1 MGHDKLTNWVAV
13 LLCASGLVH
22 LGLWMAAGQEWEG
35 PISLRKP
42 ALFGIS
48 SGLTL
53 WSLGWVLSCI
63 PSHTWERLAGRFV
76 ALALLGEVGLI
87 TMQYWRGVPSHFNHA
102 TSMDRWIEA
111 VMLMLILLVTLWI
124 AWLSLRAQR
133 SLTQPPA
140 MARATR
146 AGMWLLLLSCGL
158 GIMTTVLGQWNLNH
172 GKPYEVWGQAG
183 VLKFPHG
190 IALHAIQLLPLC
202 AWLLQWLRVSSAERV
217 IQGLIAAQWFLV
229 LYALKQ
235 TLQGRSRVDMDA
247 WSLLLLVAAVAW
259 IVWPLLSIR
268 RASVSRA

>member
-1 MGHDKLTNWVAV
+1 
-13 LLCASGLVH
+13 
-22 LGLWMAAGQEWEG
+22 
-35 PISLRKP
+35 
-42 ALFGIS
+42 
-48 SGLTL
+48 
-53 WSLGWVLSCI
+53 
-63 PSHTWERLAGRFV
+63 
-76 ALALLGEVGLI
+76 
-87 TMQYWRGVPSHFNHA
+87 
-102 TSMDRWIEA
+102 
-111 VMLMLILLVTLWI
+111 
-124 AWLSLRAQR
+124 
-133 SLTQPPA
+133 
-140 MARATR
+140 
-146 AGMWLLLLSCGL
+146 
-158 GIMTTVLGQWNLNH
+158 MTTVLGQWNLNH

-268 RASVSRA
+268 RASVLASINAHLSAMNRQKAAQRQFARRCIEPFNGAS